1 MMKRKKSKK
10 KKDASSDQKKEQFE
24 TEETVEK
31 PTDDVINQ
39 VNTEQPIITI
49 TDIKLADEKI
59 EEQD

>member
-1 MMKRKKSKK
+1 MKRKKSKK